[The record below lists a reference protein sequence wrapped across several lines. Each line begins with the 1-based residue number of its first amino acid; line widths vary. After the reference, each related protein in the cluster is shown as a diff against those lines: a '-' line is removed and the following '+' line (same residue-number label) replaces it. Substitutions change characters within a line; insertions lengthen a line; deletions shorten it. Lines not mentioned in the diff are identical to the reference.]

1 MRMTLLVMPPVIPL
15 VHDELRMSETQ
26 VGLLVGL
33 PLAVF
38 AFAAVPGSLLIARVG
53 TTLAVTLGMTIA
65 AIAGAAR
72 AAAVDTWTLYAA
84 AIVSGFGVAIM
95 QPGMPTLVREWL
107 PHSIAVGTI
116 GYSAGML
123 LGAMFPEVFTIAYVL
138 PAVGGSWRLD
148 VVVWAVPA
156 LLMAPVF
163 FLLSPKTRG
172 ISCTNA
178 MSKGLW
184 WPDWK
189 NPVVWLLGFTFA
201 CNNSPYFVTS
211 AFLGDYLATLG
222 KPELLG
228 ASLGWLNGSQ
238 IVALAVLFPHR
249 QPPANACLA
258 LPGFRAHPARR
269 ISCADHFYAI
279 LVRNRRGHRGDRY
292 CRRGHDDCHPGD
304 ARVSEPARRRAAHGG
319 RHVHRRLYLRDH
331 HSDHLRRTLGF
342 YRQAVD
348 GLRAALHL
356 RGGADGAGRRRDP
369 ASTAGGNN
377 ARPMKHR
384 PGIAHLSA
392 GAVSLPPP
400 GLLRRFSLEP
410 AGFLQFLLHAAAELV
425 VPVEPAELGAG
436 RLLGEPRPPILV
448 RQDRPVQRF
457 RLPFLRGLAPAFA
470 VFRVLQI
477 IDCTFSLSG
486 TGQRPPAGGRLRADV
501 RTQSHT
507 GCRRGSVGEVITRS
521 WKAACM
527 AANRGG
533 LLTAIVPPGR
543 SSSTMSTRLGKSAP
557 T

>member
-1 MRMTLLVMPPVIPL
+1 LARHFGLSFDVHVHTLSRPLAGGLARSLCLLCLAGIAMRMTLLVMPPVIPL

-123 LGAMFPEVFTIAYVL
+123 LGAMFPAVFTIAYVL

-172 ISCTNA
+172 ISGTNA

-238 IVALAVLFPHR
+238 IVALAVLFLT
-249 QPPANACLA
+249 ANRLQMRAWPFLVFGPILLA
-258 LPGFRAHPARR
+258 AFLVLIIFTRSSFAIVAATAVIGIAA
-269 ISCADHFYAI
+269 AVTMTAI
-279 LVRNRRGHRGDRY
+279 LAMPAFLSR
-292 CRRGHDDCHPGD
+292 PGD
-304 ARVSEPARRRAAHGG
+304 VPRTAAGMFTVAYTCAIIIPTICGALWDSTG
-319 RHVHRRLYLRDH
+319 RPWTAFVPLCIC
-331 HSDHLRRTLGF
+331 
-342 YRQAVD
+342 AVV
-348 GLRAALHL
+348 LTVL
-356 RGGADGAGRRRDP
+356 
-369 ASTAGGNN
+369 
-377 ARPMKHR
+377 
-384 PGIAHLSA
+384 
-392 GAVSLPPP
+392 GAVVTR
-400 GLLRRFSLEP
+400 LRL
-410 AGFLQFLLHAAAELV
+410 
-425 VPVEPAELGAG
+425 PAE
-436 RLLGEPRPPILV
+436 
-448 RQDRPVQRF
+448 
-457 RLPFLRGLAPAFA
+457 
-470 VFRVLQI
+470 
-477 IDCTFSLSG
+477 
-486 TGQRPPAGGRLRADV
+486 
-501 RTQSHT
+501 
-507 GCRRGSVGEVITRS
+507 IT
-521 WKAACM
+521 
-527 AANRGG
+527 
-533 LLTAIVPPGR
+533 PGR
-543 SSSTMSTRLGKSAP
+543 
-557 T
+557 